1 MAEEYLRVRDWDRF
15 QFYRFK
21 NPDWI
26 CLHST
31 LLSPKDSR
39 AFYSLTE
46 VERYQLMMIWLLAS
60 RTQNHIEN
68 DPESIRLELRFDTA
82 PPISKFIEVG
92 VLVVKTPKEVR
103 DHDAIIQNQNA
114 AKEARK
120 AHKKAMRQPSSG
132 DVPATFPEHDGDVPG
147 TCRGSSRDV
156 PEMFQPIVHSTQY
169 KDHID
174 LQKDSLE
181 EGSGHGPASPLP
193 AASPAAVSAPNDA
206 QHAEQARPTINQSP
220 VVESPYPNS
229 ESAPGASYAPLDPIL
244 FTAKCKGSPATVGV
258 SRSSVEE
265 YINAGD
271 GHSYRS
277 IDVLHEISA
286 AVAWLDANESKRWT
300 AKGFRAGLARW
311 LKSAIENKPL
321 ARDDAACRESYRR
334 YKSIWP
340 EATTEWL
347 KAACMSATEA
357 ERIKQ
362 GGASPTP
369 RANGYQNGPSG
380 GAAPGPKRDY
390 LSVQIEADAKHQAM
404 IDAEEAQAKRAYAA
418 RKRGPGETE
427 SAADVAEGIIA
438 GVTVAPGIGYPEV
451 EEE

>member
-103 DHDAIIQNQNA
+103 DHDAIIQNQRA

-132 DVPATFPEHDGDVPG
+132 DVPATFPEHDREVPG
-147 TCRGSSRDV
+147 TCQPSSGEV
-156 PEMFQPIVHSTQY
+156 PDMFQPIVHSTKY

-174 LQKDSLE
+174 LQKGSLGE
-181 EGSGHGPASPLP
+181 RPGYGPASPLP
-193 AASPAAVSAPNDA
+193 AASPATP
-206 QHAEQARPTINQSP
+206 H
-220 VVESPYPNS
+220 
-229 ESAPGASYAPLDPIL
+229 LDPIL
-244 FTAKCKGSPATVGV
+244 FTAKCKGTPATFGV
-258 SRSSVEE
+258 TRSAIEE

-286 AVAWLDANESKRWT
+286 AIAWLDANESKRWT

-311 LKSAIENKPL
+311 LKSSIESKPL

-362 GGASPTP
+362 GGASPGNGKVNGKAPSTRRYIDEDSP
-369 RANGYQNGPSG
+369 EGQVLKAKQEQQQREEAEQRTRALE
-380 GAAPGPKRDY
+380 AMKRDY
-390 LSVQIEADAKHQAM
+390 SGD
-404 IDAEEAQAKRAYAA
+404 
-418 RKRGPGETE
+418 PS
-427 SAADVAEGIIA
+427 SAGAILAGISKNA
-438 GVTVAPGIGYPEV
+438 
-451 EEE
+451 